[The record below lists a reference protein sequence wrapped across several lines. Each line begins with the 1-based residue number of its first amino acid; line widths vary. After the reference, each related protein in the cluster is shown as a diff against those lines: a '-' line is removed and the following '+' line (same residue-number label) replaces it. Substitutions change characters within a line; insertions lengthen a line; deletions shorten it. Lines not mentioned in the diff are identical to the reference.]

1 MPRRILRR
9 TQYALLSPSRW
20 IRRLVFWSGA
30 IAVGVIAILFTIG
43 SEYAHEGF
51 RRAIAFSPY
60 LPLLITPAG
69 LVLVVFIT
77 RRFFPGS
84 QGSGIPQTI
93 AALQLPDQQARNSVL
108 SLRIAIG
115 KIGLTLL
122 GLLCGASVGR
132 EGPTVQIGASILH
145 AIGALGRFS
154 RHDAERALII
164 AGGAAGVAAAFN
176 TPLAGVVFAIE
187 EMSRSLE
194 HRMSGIILTAVIMA
208 GITTLALQG
217 NYTYFGHTSATLD
230 LKSGWFVPL
239 VCGAV
244 GGLLGGIFSRILI
257 ALGKGLPGRAGR
269 FLTSRPLTAAAV
281 CGILLALLGIASGST
296 IYGTGYYEAKQILEG
311 HTTLPAGYGLM
322 KIMATIISYASG
334 IPGGIFAPTL
344 AAGAGLGA
352 NLASLLP
359 TVTGGAVIV
368 LSMVAYFS
376 GVVQAPITAFVIV
389 MEMTDKHDL
398 LIPLMVSAMIASAV
412 SKLVCP
418 TPLYRAL
425 ATGFLSKH
433 LRSPIKL

>member
-9 TQYALLSPSRW
+9 TQYAWLSRARW
-20 IRRLVFWSGA
+20 IRRLIFWSGA

-51 RRAIAFSPY
+51 RRVIAFSPY
-60 LPLLITPAG
+60 APLLITPAG
-69 LVLVVFIT
+69 LVLVVFTT

-93 AALQLPDQQARNSVL
+93 AALQLTDPQARNSVL

-132 EGPTVQIGASILH
+132 EGPTIQIGASILH
-145 AIGALGRFS
+145 AIGMLGRFS

-194 HRMSGIILTAVIMA
+194 HRMSGIILTAVIIA
-208 GITTLALQG
+208 GITSLAILG
-217 NYTYFGHTSATLD
+217 NYTYFGHTTATLD
-230 LKSGWFVPL
+230 LKSGWFAPL
-239 VCGAV
+239 VCGV
-244 GGLLGGIFSRILI
+244 IGGLLGGIFSRILI
-257 ALGKGLPGRAGR
+257 ALGKGLQGSVGR
-269 FLTSRPLTAAAV
+269 FLATRPLTAAAV

-311 HTTLPAGYGLM
+311 HAALPAAYGLM
-322 KIMATIISYASG
+322 KMGATIISYASG
-334 IPGGIFAPTL
+334 IPGGIFAPAL

-352 NLASLLP
+352 NLAVLLP
-359 TVTGGAVIV
+359 TVAGGAVVV

-418 TPLYRAL
+418 TPLYRSL
-425 ATGFLSKH
+425 AAGFLRKH
-433 LRSPIKL
+433 HHPPINS